1 MAYTTSPSTSTAAAV
16 AWAFAAAT
24 CVKLLLVP
32 TYRSTDFDVHRYWLA
47 LTHALPARQWYT
59 DASSQ
64 WTLDYPPFFAYFSR
78 LLSLPA
84 PLVDATLVSVPVPD
98 APPFAHLLYLRLT
111 VVFSDF
117 LLLWSVLL
125 LARDARRKQRP
136 FLALALVLWSPALL
150 AVDHVHFQY
159 NGFLMG
165 LLLLSLHFLEQGWDL
180 TGGVVFACLLCSKH
194 LFLVAAPMY
203 FMYLFRHYCCGR
215 GVVKGLGR
223 LALMGSGVAVVFA
236 AAFAPFVYYGQM
248 QQLIN
253 RLFPFGRGLCHA
265 YWAPNFWVFY
275 IILDKILAFLL
286 RRLGFNIAIPEASFT
301 GGLVGDSSPFAVL
314 PKVTP
319 IATFLL
325 VILAMAPCLIK
336 AFSNPQPKHIIRWV
350 SYACTCG
357 FMFGWHVH
365 EKASLHFT
373 IPLALIAMDSL
384 SDARHYFLLSIV
396 SCYSLFP
403 LLFENQEY
411 LIKVMLLLTY
421 VALMWVGFTSHFA
434 ANSDLEGKKVNR
446 SGSTVKKNVIIGW
459 IGLSYLLGIAV
470 IELWSQVFHHH
481 VFGDRLP
488 FLPLIMVSF
497 YCGLGMMYSW
507 VWQLVHIV
515 RHT

>member
-194 LFLVAAPMY
+194 LFLVAAPVY

-236 AAFAPFVYYGQM
+236 AAFAPFVYYGQ
-248 QQLIN
+248 
-253 RLFPFGRGLCHA
+253 
-265 YWAPNFWVFY
+265 
-275 IILDKILAFLL
+275 
-286 RRLGFNIAIPEASFT
+286 
-301 GGLVGDSSPFAVL
+301 
-314 PKVTP
+314 
-319 IATFLL
+319 
-325 VILAMAPCLIK
+325 
-336 AFSNPQPKHIIRWV
+336 V
-350 SYACTCG
+350 S
-357 FMFGWHVH
+357 
-365 EKASLHFT
+365 E
-373 IPLALIAMDSL
+373 
-384 SDARHYFLLSIV
+384 
-396 SCYSLFP
+396 
-403 LLFENQEY
+403 
-411 LIKVMLLLTY
+411 
-421 VALMWVGFTSHFA
+421 
-434 ANSDLEGKKVNR
+434 
-446 SGSTVKKNVIIGW
+446 SG
-459 IGLSYLLGIAV
+459 
-470 IELWSQVFHHH
+470 
-481 VFGDRLP
+481 
-488 FLPLIMVSF
+488 
-497 YCGLGMMYSW
+497 
-507 VWQLVHIV
+507 
-515 RHT
+515 